1 MNKLAPIIPAAVA
14 LVAKNATNVE
24 GLTSSVEQE

>member
-1 MNKLAPIIPAAVA
+1 MNKLAPMIPAALA
-14 LVAKNATNVE
+14 TVAKNATIVE